1 MIGIYGNNSEEAYNF
16 SGAKDSA
23 GDTLDASKHDYV
35 LHFKTPPPVQAFWSV
50 TMYKHP
56 EMLLVANPIERYS
69 IGDRTPGF
77 RTNKDG
83 SVTIYVQHKSPGPD
97 KESNWLPAPD
107 GPFVVGLRIYWPE
120 QDILDGKWQ
129 PSAIEKGKK

>member
-1 MIGIYGNNSEEAYNF
+1 
-16 SGAKDSA
+16 
-23 GDTLDASKHDYV
+23 
-35 LHFKTPPPVQAFWSV
+35 
-50 TMYKHP
+50 MYKHP

-77 RTNKDG
+77 TTNEDG

-107 GPFVVGLRIYWPE
+107 GPFGLGLRIYWPE

-129 PSAIEKGKK
+129 PSAIEKVKK